1 MSLVFAGRRK
11 EPMRGGAEA
20 IKKPCD
26 QAETTI
32 PVDAVQAPAW
42 RWHIKADIVHDGG
55 AAILT
60 YQSMNLPAV
69 YGGRNTKDAGRDP
82 WDKLP
87 TDEDLVRDKLMF
99 SSLYTDR
106 EARPS
111 VHFLLRPAT
120 DQFTDEH
127 DEPLTFNPF
136 QGARVA
142 VYHDAGLPM
151 HTRIPNAVNGR
162 SYGQP
167 IDPAPKPV
175 DVDDHVDKFVG
186 TFRIPGCM
194 FGFDPT
200 VISDIIVSDFNGMR
214 VKVGIRM
221 NIPGIPGGMQLY
233 DAASGAIVAGEPNLT
248 YKTINKPTGLFAGN
262 GANGRMTGSP
272 NDIPYFVGKAICDAI
287 QVASIM
293 PVVWDQNGNVVAPN
307 VWAVEQIVRILNTGD
322 RLEYVR
328 AVLLGV
334 SCIYLG
340 PKDGVT
346 KARKGVFTPGSDAVK
361 SPAALKAEYDA
372 KLDEVAATAVAR
384 WEACTS
390 SINAAILPNGSFNVA
405 YSYFGGT
412 SYIDMAKPPQVAAAT
427 AFMTA
432 CRDAIAVVARIEA
445 GPDGYFQSAV
455 AALKPADLPDKIAG
469 YTHVLSE
476 LDSRCPPMGGILK
489 RTNMP
494 QIYRV
499 STTEETE
506 LTIKFL
512 KGFEAIKRGADW
524 SSALVYM
531 GYPAAGPP
539 AGGVR
544 PRNPPVRPRAG
555 LFPSIEIQKAQMM
568 KRALART
575 SDARSSNMQT
585 KRPVMRPDAAAVR
598 AAVEFFNAFTC
609 LVNYEQSQ
617 ILGLRFNAGA
627 TEPIVYSRVTEA
639 AKEWA
644 EFSRSYDMGVDRN
657 AWTDLFQKITDEV
670 NAGYANPEY
679 AKLAGVIARVIVKEK
694 NQNDFTEF
702 VRALFPDK
710 MSPAVHQTEDVFNP
724 VEELAIAEAE
734 KNTFIAFRC
743 ACTVLKLTIG
753 MSTLDPVFQ
762 NEVYSQA
769 VPLISMS
776 LQAPEEP
783 AVEGMGEEG
792 KEDEFGGGLRRKT
805 HRRRL
810 PKLI

>member
-1 MSLVFAGRRK
+1 MFRGIPK
-11 EPMRGGAEA
+11 RGGAQA
-20 IKKPCD
+20 IKKPCN

-42 RWHIKADIVHDGG
+42 RWHIKSDIVHDGG

-69 YGGRNTKDAGRDP
+69 YGGRNTKDAGREA

-87 TDEDLVRDKLMF
+87 TDEDLVRDKLML
-99 SSLYTDR
+99 SALYTDR

-111 VHFLLRPAT
+111 IHFLLRPAT
-120 DQFTDEH
+120 DQFTDER
-127 DEPLTFNPF
+127 DAPLTFNPF

-175 DVDDHVDKFVG
+175 DGGDHVDRFVE

-194 FGFDPT
+194 FGFDPR
-200 VISDIIVSDFNGMR
+200 VVSDIIVSDFNGMR

-221 NIPGIPGGMQLY
+221 KIPGIDGEMKLY
-233 DAASGAIVAGEPNLT
+233 DSASGAVVAGEANLT

-361 SPAALKAEYDA
+361 SPEELNAEYKI
-372 KLDEVAATAVAR
+372 KLDEVNANAIAR
-384 WEACTS
+384 WNACRD
-390 SINAAILPNGSFNVA
+390 SIARAILPNGSFNVA
-405 YSYFGGT
+405 YSYFGGA
-412 SYIDMAKPPQVAAAT
+412 SYINMGNPAQVAAAT

-432 CRDAIAVVARIEA
+432 CRDAIAFVGQIEA
-445 GPDGYFQSAV
+445 GPDGYFQSTIE
-455 AALKPADLPDKIAG
+455 ALKAAELPDKIAG
-469 YTHVLSE
+469 YTQVLSE

-489 RTNMP
+489 RQNLP
-494 QIYRV
+494 QVYRV

-531 GYPAAGPP
+531 GYPAAAPP
-539 AGGVR
+539 AGGMRLRNPVIR
-544 PRNPPVRPRAG
+544 PRDGILTSPKD
-555 LFPSIEIQKAQMM
+555 QKANVMAETVQ
-568 KRALART
+568 RT
-575 SDARSSNMQT
+575 SDARSAKVQT
-585 KRPVMRPDAAAVR
+585 KRTAMAPGASAIAS
-598 AAVEFFNAFTC
+598 AVELFNAFIC
-609 LVNYEQSQ
+609 RVNSEQSQ
-617 ILGLRFNAGA
+617 ILGLRFGPGA
-627 TEPIVYSRVTEA
+627 TEPIVYGRVTEA

-644 EFSRSYDMGVDRN
+644 EFSRSYDMGIDGT
-657 AWTDLFQKITDEV
+657 AWRDLFQTISDEV

-679 AKLAGVIARVIVKEK
+679 AKLAGVVARVIVKEK
-694 NQNDFTEF
+694 NQNDFTDF
-702 VRALFPDK
+702 VRELFPDK
-710 MSPAVHQTEDVFNP
+710 MSPVFHQTEDVFNP
-724 VEELAIAEAE
+724 AEDLAIAEAE

-743 ACTVLKLTIG
+743 AFALLKLTVG
-753 MSTLDPVFQ
+753 MLTLDPVFQ
-762 NEVYSQA
+762 NEVYTQGA
-769 VPLISMS
+769 LLMKIS
-776 LQAPEEP
+776 PEP
-783 AVEGMGEEG
+783 DEE
-792 KEDEFGGGLRRKT
+792 EDVFGGGVRRKT
-805 HRRRL
+805 HRRRGL